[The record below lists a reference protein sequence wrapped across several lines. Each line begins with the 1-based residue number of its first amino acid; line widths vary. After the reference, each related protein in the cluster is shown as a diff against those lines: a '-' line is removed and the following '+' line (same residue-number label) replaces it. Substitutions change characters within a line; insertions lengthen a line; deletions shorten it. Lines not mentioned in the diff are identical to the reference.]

1 MSFLFGVNKSE
12 AARDEQKQRSD
23 SVGSK
28 ALQRHQH
35 RHDQAACAKVYQD
48 CHSQDGCH
56 HHEPRGNRG
65 KFAVCYLQTFCIVDV
80 TYKKKELNILL
91 QYRPTCA
98 KILGCLSFIL
108 QKLIICNF
116 NKLCSLLPK
125 NGKVEEFMIF
135 MLLSSLLFLVM
146 IQGIIVI
153 LTDPW

>member
-1 MSFLFGVNKSE
+1 MFGVNESE

-56 HHEPRGNRG
+56 HHEPGGNRG
-65 KFAVCYLQTFCIVDV
+65 KSAVCYIQTFCIVDV

-108 QKLIICNF
+108 QKLSIFIFDNH
-116 NKLCSLLPK
+116 CSLLPEI
-125 NGKVEEFMIF
+125 GKVKEFMICYC
-135 MLLSSLLFLVM
+135 LLSLF
-146 IQGIIVI
+146 
-153 LTDPW
+153 